1 MAISY
6 TWDVSQCDVYPQKS
20 GKSNVVHAVNWKLTA
35 TDDAHQDKDGVD
47 ISSTVISVQ
56 NIDTS
61 DLSSF
66 INWSDLTASDVQGW
80 VETAMGSTEVAR
92 LKSSLDGMITQ
103 QISPSSVT
111 KDLT

>member
-66 INWSDLTASDVQGW
+66 INWSSLKTSDVQGW
-80 VETAMGSTEVAR
+80 VETAMGADKVAE
-92 LKSSLDGMITQ
+92 LKTSLDQKISQ

>member
-92 LKSSLDGMITQ
+92 LKSSLDEMISQ

-111 KDLT
+111 KTLT

>member
-103 QISPSSVT
+103 QISPSSVSKT
-111 KDLT
+111 LT

>member
-6 TWDVSQCDVYPQKS
+6 TWDVSQCDVYPQNS

-111 KDLT
+111 KTLT

>member
-47 ISSTVISVQ
+47 ISSTGISVQ

-111 KDLT
+111 KTLT

>member
-111 KDLT
+111 KTLT

>member
-66 INWSDLTASDVQGW
+66 INWSDLTASDVQGL
-80 VETAMGSTEVAR
+80 VENAMGSTEVAR

-111 KDLT
+111 KTLT

>member
-35 TDDAHQDKDGVD
+35 TDDAHQAKDGVD

-111 KDLT
+111 KTLT

>member
-92 LKSSLDGMITQ
+92 LKPSLDGMITQ

-111 KDLT
+111 KTLT

>member
-92 LKSSLDGMITQ
+92 LNSSLDGMITQ
-103 QISPSSVT
+103 QISPRSVT
-111 KDLT
+111 KTLT

>member
-80 VETAMGSTEVAR
+80 VENAMGSTEVAR

-111 KDLT
+111 KTLT

>member
-6 TWDVSQCDVYPQKS
+6 RWDVSQCDVYPQKS

-111 KDLT
+111 KTLT

>member
-20 GKSNVVHAVNWKLTA
+20 GKSNVVHAVNWKFTA

-111 KDLT
+111 KTLT

>member
-1 MAISY
+1 MAIGY

-111 KDLT
+111 KTLT

>member
-66 INWSDLTASDVQGW
+66 INWSDLTASVVQGW
-80 VETAMGSTEVAR
+80 VESAMGSTEVAR

-111 KDLT
+111 KTLT

>member
-103 QISPSSVT
+103 QISPSNVT
-111 KDLT
+111 KTLT

>member
-35 TDDAHQDKDGVD
+35 TADAHQDKDGVD

-111 KDLT
+111 KTLT

>member
-92 LKSSLDGMITQ
+92 LKSSLD
-103 QISPSSVT
+103 
-111 KDLT
+111 